1 MVRNLSLLDSTAT
14 EPGRHGIVADCEKRL
29 PYTGSMGFDVVCLP
43 PLHSIGNQFRT
54 GKNNSPAAEPGD
66 AGRLTPVPRHN
77 YRVGVPQG
85 GYRKEALN
93 SDAPLY
99 GGSGQGNMA
108 GVEASPPPMHGRQWP
123 LSVTTPPLGVVV
135 FKPERA

>member
-1 MVRNLSLLDSTAT
+1 M
-14 EPGRHGIVADCEKRL
+14 EPGRHGTFRDREKRL
-29 PYTGSMGFDVVCLP
+29 PNIGCMGFDVVYLP
-43 PLHSIGNQFRT
+43 PVHPIGNRFRE
-54 GKNNSPAAEPGD
+54 GKNNSPVAEPRD

-77 YRVGVPQG
+77 YRAGVPQG

-135 FKPERA
+135 FEPERA